1 MTIADTSKQLSQ
13 LQHALADEKS
23 RLAETQ
29 ATLAQKTT
37 KEALLK
43 EQLAAQRQTAALA
56 EKERDAAD
64 AENSRLALE
73 METLRHEVEKL
84 RRVPDA
90 AEVDGRVRDMTQ
102 MLESVNK
109 RNEELE
115 TKNAAMA
122 QKMAEA
128 ENAAKDRVTAAETR
142 MAEME

>member
-1 MTIADTSKQLSQ
+1 MITDTSKQLSQ
-13 LQHALADEKS
+13 LQHALAEEKA
-23 RLAETQ
+23 RLADTQ

-37 KEALLK
+37 KEGLLK
-43 EQLAAQRQTAALA
+43 EQLAAQRQTAAQA
-56 EKERDAAD
+56 EKERAATD

-73 METLRHEVEKL
+73 LETLRHEVEKL
-84 RRVPDA
+84 RRAPDA

-102 MLESVNK
+102 MLESVNR

-122 QKMAEA
+122 QKMAET
-128 ENAAKDRVTAAETR
+128 ESVAKERVAAAETR